1 MLSFPPSVRVYVR
14 VEPTDMRG
22 SFDRLEQVARHVM
35 ELDPL
40 SGHLLVFLN
49 RRRTLVRCLY
59 WDRNGFVL
67 VSKRLTKGTF
77 TLPTQ
82 QDRGV
87 LEVEAAELLM
97 MLEGIDLR
105 GARRRPRWKPS
116 PRRSPSEL
124 RQ

>member
-1 MLSFPPSVRVYVR
+1 MRVYVR

-105 GARRRPRWKPS
+105 GARRRLRWKPS